1 MAEKAKGEKKK
12 MRFGVIGAGKIG
24 TYHIRTLDRMPE
36 VELVGVSDV
45 NLLQAQ
51 MLAWKHNSVAYKEF
65 SDLLPQVDALV
76 VAVPTEFHYEIAVKA
91 MEAGVHC
98 MVEKPITNSESDAR
112 KLLELAEKKKVVL
125 QVGHVERFNPAV
137 IETLKHVKNPRY
149 VTIERLGPYDPRVSS
164 IGVTLDLM
172 IHDLDIILT
181 MIDSPIESFEAV
193 GASVLSDHEDITN
206 VRIKFKNGCIA
217 DITASRV
224 TMERS
229 RRMRIYQADSYL
241 SIDYVSARL
250 KIYKKKV
257 AVLKTLKDVEV
268 IFPKIEKREPIKE
281 ELYHFID
288 CINNARK
295 PGPSGEKGLKA
306 LRLALDITASL
317 KRYELSGMKLPDSE
331 PSLAQSL
338 SDIGKATRVMMEEGL
353 KNSGIDKS

>member
-1 MAEKAKGEKKK
+1 MAEKPAANVKK

-24 TYHIRTLDRMPE
+24 TYHIRTLAKMPE
-36 VELVGVSDV
+36 VELVGVSDA

-51 MLAWKHNSVAYKEF
+51 VLAWKYNSLAYKDF

-76 VAVPTEFHYEIAVKA
+76 VAVPTEYHAEIAIKA

-98 MVEKPITNSESDAR
+98 MVEKPITNSVEDAR
-112 KLLELAEKKKVVL
+112 KLLALAELKKVVL

-137 IETLKHVKNPRY
+137 IETLKHVKKPRF
-149 VTIERLGPYDPRVSS
+149 VSIERLGPYDPRMSA

-181 MIDSPIESFEAV
+181 MIDSPIDSFEAV
-193 GASVLSDHEDITN
+193 GASILSGHEDITN

-229 RRMRIYQADSYL
+229 RRMRIYQEDSYL
-241 SIDYVSARL
+241 SIDYISARL

-257 AVLKTLKDVEV
+257 PVLKSLKDVEI
-268 IFPKIEKREPIKE
+268 IFPKIERKEPIKE

-288 CINNARK
+288 CINTSKK

-306 LRLALDITASL
+306 LRLALDITDSL
-317 KRYELSGMKLPDSE
+317 KRYELSGARTPEAK
-331 PSLAQSL
+331 PSLARSL
-338 SDIGKATRVMMEEGL
+338 GDIGGATRMIVEEGL

>member
-1 MAEKAKGEKKK
+1 MAEKTAENKKK

-24 TYHIRTLDRMPE
+24 TYHIRTLAKMPE
-36 VELVGVSDV
+36 VELVGVSDA

-51 MLAWKHNSVAYKEF
+51 MLAWKYNSLAYKDF

-76 VAVPTEFHYEIAVKA
+76 VAVPTEYHAEIAIKA

-98 MVEKPITNSESDAR
+98 MVEKPITNSVEDAR
-112 KLLELAEKKKVVL
+112 KLLTLSASKKVVL

-137 IETLKHVKNPRY
+137 IETLKHVKSPRF
-149 VTIERLGPYDPRVSS
+149 VTIERLGPYDPRMSA

-181 MIDSPIESFEAV
+181 MIDSPIESFDAV
-193 GASVLSDHEDITN
+193 GASVLSAHEDITN

-229 RRMRIYQADSYL
+229 RRMRIYQEDSYL
-241 SIDYVSARL
+241 SIDYMSARL
-250 KIYKKKV
+250 KIYKKKTP
-257 AVLKTLKDVEV
+257 VLKSLKDVEI
-268 IFPKIEKREPIKE
+268 IFPKIEKKEPIKE

-288 CINNARK
+288 CINNSKK
-295 PGPSGEKGLKA
+295 PAPSGEKGLQA
-306 LRLALDITASL
+306 LRLALDITDSL
-317 KRYELSGMKLPDSE
+317 KRYELSGAKLADSK
-331 PSLAQSL
+331 PSLARSL
-338 SDIGKATRVMMEEGL
+338 GDIGGATRMMVEEGL